1 MRARALLPLAAIAV
15 AAFADFAQA
24 QDSIGYRPA
33 PPNALQGGFSPS
45 APQPATAQPARPQQ
59 EQAAP
64 PLDPW
69 NSFAPVSPGV
79 TAGNVTFL
87 PSVTAGAFYDDNV
100 FATHD
105 NRQGSWGEI
114 VHPELGL
121 RTAGQ
126 NYAVEARGFIE
137 QRWYNRFSTEDQLD
151 GAGAVAAT
159 LMPDSDTQ
167 VVLKGGYARAHEARG
182 TGDSTFTGFDKPV
195 GFDTYSASAALNRRF
210 NRWWTSLGAAGS
222 WQHYDTP
229 TIGGAPIDQSYRD
242 GVIGVVNGRLG
253 YVVAPLTSV
262 FAEVAGNRRD
272 FQVDSFDSTGYRVV
286 GGVLLE
292 QGPGARIKG
301 EAYAGYMHQDY
312 TGATF
317 DTVSTFTYGGALA
330 FLIAPRWTA
339 VAAGSRNALESN
351 SNLAGGV
358 SVVESTLFG
367 RLDYQV
373 LPNLVVG
380 AGASWIADQYNG
392 VGRTDTSISPLV
404 SVKYLA
410 SPNVTL
416 GFDYRNVS
424 FDSSGAGVLT
434 YYRNVYLFSINAR
447 L

>member
-1 MRARALLPLAAIAV
+1 
-15 AAFADFAQA
+15 
-24 QDSIGYRPA
+24 
-33 PPNALQGGFSPS
+33 
-45 APQPATAQPARPQQ
+45 
-59 EQAAP
+59 
-64 PLDPW
+64 
-69 NSFAPVSPGV
+69 
-79 TAGNVTFL
+79 
-87 PSVTAGAFYDDNV
+87 
-100 FATHD
+100 
-105 NRQGSWGEI
+105 
-114 VHPELGL
+114 
-121 RTAGQ
+121 
-126 NYAVEARGFIE
+126 
-137 QRWYNRFSTEDQLD
+137 
-151 GAGAVAAT
+151 
-159 LMPDSDTQ
+159 
-167 VVLKGGYARAHEARG
+167 
-182 TGDSTFTGFDKPV
+182 
-195 GFDTYSASAALNRRF
+195 
-210 NRWWTSLGAAGS
+210 
-222 WQHYDTP
+222 
-229 TIGGAPIDQSYRD
+229 
-242 GVIGVVNGRLG
+242 
-253 YVVAPLTSV
+253 
-262 FAEVAGNRRD
+262 
-272 FQVDSFDSTGYRVV
+272 
-286 GGVLLE
+286 
-292 QGPGARIKG
+292 
-301 EAYAGYMHQDY
+301 MHQDY

-351 SNLAGGV
+351 YNLAGGV